1 MPSRQSL
8 EREGEEGKRV
18 WGALREKSSLL
29 AGEGNQNDE
38 TKS

>member
-8 EREGEEGKRV
+8 EREGEEGRRV
-18 WGALREKSSLL
+18 WGALREKSLL
-29 AGEGNQNDE
+29 AGEGNQNVE